1 MDPKTL
7 SDEELV
13 KRIRSDDQELYRII
27 IERYEQKLRRYA
39 MTFVRESDV
48 ADDVLQ
54 NAFIK
59 AFINLRGF
67 NTKKKFSSWIYRIV
81 HNEALNEIKKHKKE
95 LRLEDVFEYKDI
107 PSKEIDI
114 GEHVDKDKAKEMLN
128 VCLEKLPNT
137 YREPLVLF
145 YLEERSYSE
154 ISDIMR
160 MPVGTVGTRIK
171 RGLVILNNIFTKM
184 HPKGI

>member
-1 MDPKTL
+1 MDPKNL

-13 KRIRSDDQELYRII
+13 KRVQSDDQELYRNI
-27 IERYEQKLRRYA
+27 IERYEKKLRRYA
-39 MTFVRESDV
+39 MTFVRDADI

-54 NAFIK
+54 NSFIK

-95 LRLEDVFEYKDI
+95 LRLEDVVEYKDI
-107 PSKEIDI
+107 LSKDIDI
-114 GEHVDKDKAKEMLN
+114 AEEVDKNKAKEMLDE
-128 VCLEKLPNT
+128 CLVKLPIT

-145 YLEERSYSE
+145 YLEERSYNE
-154 ISDIMR
+154 ISDILR
-160 MPVGTVGTRIK
+160 MPIGTVGTRIK
-171 RGLVILNNIFTKM
+171 RGLVILNKIFTKM
-184 HPKGI
+184 PSKNV